1 MTKNKKNIIVT
12 SVLGVALAGV
22 GTFGVIEHQDNKKL
36 DQAITKL
43 SVTNKD
49 NKSKLDS
56 LTTINNTY
64 AKAITGYKKQ
74 VATFKTTE
82 KKTKSELKKLKSKN
96 DSFEQD
102 LIRIKRELANKEVV
116 VNAPK
121 IETKSQKIVQTTNTV
136 SQSKP
141 VTNEKTNTVSG
152 GQTFNVTFYSAGVES
167 TGKSP
172 GHKDYGRTASGTM
185 VATGRTIACPPQYKF
200 GTKINIEGIGVRVCE
215 DRGGA
220 IQGNHLDVYVA
231 TQSEAMRLGR
241 KFLKGTVIN

>member
-43 SVTNKD
+43 SETNKD

-82 KKTKSELKKLKSKN
+82 KKTKSEMKKLKSKN
-96 DSFEQD
+96 DSLEQE
-102 LIRIKRELANKEVV
+102 LIKIKRELANKV
-116 VNAPK
+116 
-121 IETKSQKIVQTTNTV
+121 ETKSQKIVQTTNTV

-167 TGKSP
+167 TGRNP
-172 GHKDYGRTASGTM
+172 GDKYYGVTASGTK
-185 VATGRTIACPPQYKF
+185 ATLGRTIACPPQYSF

-220 IQGNHLDVYVA
+220 IKGNHLDVYVSSE
-231 TQSEAMRLGR
+231 SEAYRLGR
-241 KFLKGTVIN
+241 KYLKGQVLN